1 MGLGELGL
9 GEMGHN
15 RVDEAHQSR
24 GHTAKIVK
32 THYQLDI
39 RRFFFSE
46 RVPYRNSLAFVTLCL
61 NLDGQLC
68 RDLNSGARGVV
79 AKHLPT
85 RPRSLS
91 TGYS

>member
-1 MGLGELGL
+1 MRLVRLRPVRLGP
-9 GEMGHN
+9 
-15 RVDEAHQSR
+15 RV
-24 GHTAKIVK
+24 
-32 THYQLDI
+32 
-39 RRFFFSE
+39 E

-68 RDLNSGARGVV
+68 RDLNPGARGVV

>member
-1 MGLGELGL
+1 MN
-9 GEMGHN
+9 N
-15 RVDEAHQSR
+15 RESSNSCVHPVPEIIVYNDP
-24 GHTAKIVK
+24 AKRKKVGK
-32 THYQLDI
+32 STL
-39 RRFFFSE
+39 SE
-46 RVPYRNSLAFVTLCL
+46 QPFVTLCL

>member
-1 MGLGELGL
+1 MWNILCAYLQPNIAMTLKG
-9 GEMGHN
+9 M
-15 RVDEAHQSR
+15 
-24 GHTAKIVK
+24 
-32 THYQLDI
+32 
-39 RRFFFSE
+39 E
-46 RVPYRNSLAFVTLCL
+46 RVPYRNSLASVSLCL

-68 RDLNSGARGVV
+68 RDLNPGARGVV